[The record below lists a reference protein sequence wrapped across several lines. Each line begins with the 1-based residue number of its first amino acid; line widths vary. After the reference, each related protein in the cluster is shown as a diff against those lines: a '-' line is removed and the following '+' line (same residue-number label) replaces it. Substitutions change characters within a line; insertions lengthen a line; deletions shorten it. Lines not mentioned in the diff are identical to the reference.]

1 MPITVLLHRIFFNV
15 HFDDMT
21 RIVSWQYRYAVCY
34 IGEGWTFIAALSM
47 SCLEERWWKRYM
59 KLFWY
64 KLTVHND
71 GYSLSYCDKIYHIQ
85 LTQAFIMSIP
95 LGAWL
100 KEVWYFTQNWGKCSD
115 KGGWSEWTIRALNN
129 KELTVCV

>member
-1 MPITVLLHRIFFNV
+1 
-15 HFDDMT
+15 
-21 RIVSWQYRYAVCY
+21 
-34 IGEGWTFIAALSM
+34 
-47 SCLEERWWKRYM
+47 
-59 KLFWY
+59 
-64 KLTVHND
+64 VHND
-71 GYSLSYCDKIYHIQ
+71 DYSLSYCDKVYHIQ

-100 KEVWYFTQNWGKCSD
+100 KEVWYFTQNWGKGSD